1 MKATAKFALGDKAV
15 TIGKVGHGLMYMTAV
30 PKPVSDEEAFEAI
43 KTSLDSVPP
52 GTKMVLNSGEFYGS
66 NPREASLELLA
77 RFFEKHPNYAEKAF
91 LSVKGG
97 STFRD
102 VFPGPDSS
110 PENLKRS
117 VDNIL
122 AKLRGTKKLDLFE
135 CARVDK
141 NYPIE
146 DTIKIL
152 SGFVAEGKFD
162 YIGLSESKASTVR
175 RANAVHPIAG
185 VEIEVS
191 PWSYDGPVKE
201 VISTCEELGIIVFAY
216 SPLGRG
222 FLSGKYKSTQ
232 DLEDGDMR
240 VFFARVQEDNF
251 KHNAAIIEGVQAIAK
266 QKGITPAQLCI
277 AWVSA
282 LGPHVVPI
290 PGSSKKQRTEENCAA
305 ADVELSSTDVDAV
318 KKLLDDH
325 PVQGGRYG
333 PGGDEAWHLWG

>member
-1 MKATAKFALGDKAV
+1 MKATAKLASGDKSITV
-15 TIGKVGHGLMYMTAV
+15 GKVGHGLMYMTWI
-30 PKPVSDEEAFEAI
+30 PTPVSDEEAFEAI

-66 NPREASLELLA
+66 NPCEANLELLA
-77 RFFEKHPNYAEKAF
+77 RFFEKYPNYAEKAF

-97 STFRD
+97 IDMERRA
-102 VFPGPDSS
+102 PDSS

-146 DTIKIL
+146 DTIKAL

-240 VFFARVQEDNF
+240 KHLVRFEQDNF
-251 KHNAAIIEGVQAIAK
+251 KHNAGIIEGVQAIAK
-266 QKGITPAQLCI
+266 QKGVTPAQLCI

-290 PGSSKKQRTEENCAA
+290 PGSSRKQRTEENCGA
-305 ADVELSSTDVDAV
+305 ADMELSSTDVDAV

>member
-1 MKATAKFALGDKAV
+1 MKATTKLASGDKSITV
-15 TIGKVGHGLMYMTAV
+15 GKVGHGLMHMTWI
-30 PKPVSDEEAFEAI
+30 PTPVSDEEAFEAI

-52 GTKMVLNSGEFYGS
+52 GTKMVLNSGEFYGV
-66 NPREASLELLA
+66 NPPEANLELLA
-77 RFFEKHPNYAEKAF
+77 RFFEKFPNYTEKAF

-97 STFRD
+97 VNFERH
-102 VFPGPDSS
+102 VPDSS

-122 AKLRGTKKLDLFE
+122 TKLRGTKRLDLFE

-146 DTIKIL
+146 DTVKVL

-191 PWSYDGPVKE
+191 PWSYDAPVKE

-240 VFFARVQEDNF
+240 KHMARVQQDNF
-251 KHNAAIIEGVQAIAK
+251 KHNAAIIDGVQAIAK
-266 QKGITPAQLCI
+266 QKGVSPAQFCI

-282 LGPHVVPI
+282 LGPYVVPI
-290 PGSSKKQRTEENCAA
+290 PGSSRKQRTEENCAA

-333 PGGDEAWHLWG
+333 PGKDEAWHLWG